1 MTLISRQTALKRLHL
16 EHMGMSS
23 AHVRVLLTAL
33 MQSETAYTTI
43 EELYLQ
49 GSRIDKEVNDGL
61 LEFINSATSL
71 KILDIRGKGKDPLNF
86 QI

>member
-16 EHMGMSS
+16 EHLDMSN

-49 GSRIDKEVNDGL
+49 GSKIDKEVSDGL